1 VKTGANEIHVIT
13 INKNL
18 NSSKMAN
25 FTIQHNKSVLSGNVW
40 ILDNNSTQIRNAGSI
55 ASIQNNSFSYTMPAG
70 SVCHIVLQT
79 SVSVNVD
86 QANSNVPSV
95 FKLDAYPNPFNLSC
109 KIEYALPDNS
119 GTYRMEIIDVMGRVI
134 KTYRK
139 LSRIGYILWDGT
151 NENYQVVASG
161 VYCVIV
167 HRDGH
172 RFVSKR
178 IVLMK

>member
-1 VKTGANEIHVIT
+1 
-13 INKNL
+13 
-18 NSSKMAN
+18 
-25 FTIQHNKSVLSGNVW
+25 
-40 ILDNNSTQIRNAGSI
+40 
-55 ASIQNNSFSYTMPAG
+55 
-70 SVCHIVLQT
+70 VCHIVLQT